1 MAAGMGLGV
10 VNAATREAEAC
21 PTVWPAPD
29 YRTVADA
36 PFEGCDFARFRHQSG
51 LAELEK
57 DYARTPAA
65 FLDLRQ
71 QWAEIEDASSYV
83 RRVYPLAGEPH
94 GLEVHLA
101 REMAACLKTV

>member
-1 MAAGMGLGV
+1 MGLGGMNATAARV
-10 VNAATREAEAC
+10 V
-21 PTVWPAPD
+21 VWPAPD
-29 YRTVADA
+29 YGTVAHA
-36 PFEGCDFARFRHQSG
+36 PLEGRDFARFRRQSG

-57 DYARTPAA
+57 DYARAPVP

-71 QWAEIEDASSYV
+71 QWAEIDDASSYV
-83 RRVYPLAGEPH
+83 RRVHPLAGEPH